1 MIDIKDVI
9 EKLKTEWNEIPSVF
23 YFREVQKDFVQEYL
37 DKTDKIFEI
46 SSFSGLNKEVEQVLL
61 SVKDTYNIF
70 IEKLNWEDKYN
81 IYYLSPKSKVDET
94 LFHINYKLRKKK

>member
-81 IYYLSPKSKVDET
+81 IYYLSPNSKVDET